1 LAAGG
6 SYLLARRGRAS
17 SAGAFGFDGR
27 ASDGEAD
34 VFGGVDEGVGEVVV
48 FEFGD
53 FAAGAADQELGGVT
67 VAVAVFFDAADEGGE
82 ALEAVDEALFAEE
95 IEGAVDGGG
104 GGGAAA
110 FTEAF
115 EEVVGAGGAVAFE
128 DEAEDLAA
136 QAGEAGAALFAQG
149 LGAVEQCR
157 GFG

>member
-1 LAAGG
+1 M
-6 SYLLARRGRAS
+6 
-17 SAGAFGFDGR
+17 
-27 ASDGEAD
+27 
-34 VFGGVDEGVGEVVV
+34 V

-157 GFG
+157 GPG